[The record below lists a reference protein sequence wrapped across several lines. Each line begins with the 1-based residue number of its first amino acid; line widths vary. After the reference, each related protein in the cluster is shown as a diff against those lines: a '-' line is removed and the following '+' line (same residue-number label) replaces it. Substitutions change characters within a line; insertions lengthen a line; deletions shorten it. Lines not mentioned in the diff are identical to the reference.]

1 MKVTIEE
8 TPKSA
13 QELQW
18 VRRGKH
24 NLFAR
29 SVDGVRQYHIIG
41 EEDRSGIIGWRLAWR
56 EKQDEPIKDSAGT
69 FMNQWE
75 VQEIAQ
81 LIENEHEINE
91 EELVQIAA
99 GNAVTIGGNVWK
111 YYGVHDNKRLW
122 IAVAPDEQ
130 SAYVA
135 TCDYDDPKRR
145 WVVSKRTWTTPLH
158 SSSASAD
165 ESTLKEHGMQT
176 LVINRVGTYK
186 DLQTAQRSAGALT
199 YNSSNSSLT
208 KTEDTSPKT
217 LPSE

>member
-18 VRRGKH
+18 ARRGKH

-145 WVVSKRTWTTPLH
+145 WVVSKRTWTKPLGEG
-158 SSSASAD
+158 D
-165 ESTLKEHGMQT
+165 IQT

-199 YNSSNSSLT
+199 HNSSNSSLT

>member
-165 ESTLKEHGMQT
+165 ESTLKEDGIQT

-199 YNSSNSSLT
+199 HNSSNSSLT
-208 KTEDTSPKT
+208 KTEDIP
-217 LPSE
+217 PE

>member
-41 EEDRSGIIGWRLAWR
+41 EEDRNGIVGWRLAWR
-56 EKQDEPIKDSAGT
+56 EKQNEPVKDSAGT

-91 EELVQIAA
+91 NELVQIAA
-99 GNAVTIGGNVWK
+99 GNAVTIGGNTWR

-145 WVVSKRTWTTPLH
+145 WVVSKRTWTKPLGEG
-158 SSSASAD
+158 D
-165 ESTLKEHGMQT
+165 IQT

-199 YNSSNSSLT
+199 HNSSNSSLT

>member
-165 ESTLKEHGMQT
+165 ESTLKEDDIQT

-186 DLQTAQRSAGALT
+186 DLQTAQRSAGALIPPS
-199 YNSSNSSLT
+199 NIQSSSNSSLT
-208 KTEDTSPKT
+208 KTEDIP
-217 LPSE
+217 PE

>member
-145 WVVSKRTWTTPLH
+145 WVVSKRTWTKPLGEG
-158 SSSASAD
+158 D
-165 ESTLKEHGMQT
+165 IQT

-199 YNSSNSSLT
+199 HNSSNSSLT

>member
-145 WVVSKRTWTTPLH
+145 WVVSKRTWTKPLGEG
-158 SSSASAD
+158 D
-165 ESTLKEHGMQT
+165 IQT

-199 YNSSNSSLT
+199 PPSNIHSSSNSSLT